1 VRGNDENLDVDPN
14 KLREY
19 EKDRLKYYYAVITCD
34 CAKTADLI
42 F

>member
-1 VRGNDENLDVDPN
+1 MRGNYENLDVDPN

-19 EKDRLKYYYAVITCD
+19 EKYRLKYYYAVITFD
-34 CAKTADLI
+34 SAKTADLI